1 MLESFGKLVDLL
13 VELVTWP
20 VAAIIITS
28 ILVLGIRRI
37 ANAFRRL
44 PIIRKIKVYGV
55 EFELDESALR
65 DLKKDTDETFKRL
78 ISEADDELRKF
89 ADFAGIF
96 GAVEAA
102 ANNVMTNRGSSAP
115 NAKDA
120 NFRATLH
127 ILDPIF
133 VDQLYQLT
141 PYFFSAD
148 SATLWKGDGGAGRRF
163 SIRYGII
170 GLATRS
176 RKSKAEA
183 KAFQGTDEVAKQ
195 ELVERWSMLPAQT
208 AHAVKKPSCLA
219 VVIKD
224 PETEELLGILY
235 ADAEEPDFF
244 GCEGHCEKYAIQCE
258 KFEAVKRLSSRLIEF
273 KKLSSQISV
282 KFDLVRIGN

>member
-1 MLESFGKLVDLL
+1 MELVENFVDLL
-13 VELVTWP
+13 AKLVTWP
-20 VAAIIITS
+20 VAAIIITA
-28 ILVLGIRRI
+28 ILVVGIRRI

-78 ISEADDELRKF
+78 ISEADDELKKF

-102 ANNVMTNRGSSAP
+102 ANNVMTNRETSAP
-115 NAKDA
+115 DAKEGK
-120 NFRATLH
+120 FRATLH
-127 ILDPIF
+127 IPDPIF

-141 PYFFSAD
+141 PYFFPAD
-148 SATLWKGDGGAGRRF
+148 STTLWRGNGGPGRRF

-170 GLATRS
+170 GLAARS
-176 RKSKAEA
+176 KNSKAEA

-208 AHAVKKPSCLA
+208 VHAINKPSCLA
-219 VVIKD
+219 VVLKD
-224 PETEELLGILY
+224 PETDELLGILY

-244 GCEGHCEKYAIQCE
+244 GCEVGCAAYAVKCEG
-258 KFEAVKRLSSRLIEF
+258 FEAVQRLSKRLIEF
-273 KKLSSQISV
+273 RKLSSQIAI